1 MVLEMCNDTFLVTKE
16 DEEVIGY
23 IIGYLRDNDEGHI
36 MSVAIDPD
44 YRGKGIG
51 TKLIREDMERLKEKG
66 ADRIGLEVRV
76 SNNKAIKLYEGMNFH
91 KTKRV
96 KDYYQNGEDAWYM
109 IYDDLWLGVSMI
121 TFEFSGKNFYSK
133 EKEAFDLHSK
143 SKFGVEEENKI
154 VLSFPEALYLL
165 KKEKI
170 KVTQNSKVLKFE
182 EILKI
187 GEDIEDTL
195 MERYLVYKDL
205 RERGYIVKSGM
216 KYGSHFR
223 AYRGNMEE
231 HAPYIIRVIPHS
243 KNISPIEI
251 TGDVRVAGSVRKK
264 LIYAFVDEDNSV
276 VYYGIS
282 WEKL

>member
-109 IYDDLWLGVSMI
+109 IYDDL
-121 TFEFSGKNFYSK
+121 
-133 EKEAFDLHSK
+133 
-143 SKFGVEEENKI
+143 
-154 VLSFPEALYLL
+154 
-165 KKEKI
+165 
-170 KVTQNSKVLKFE
+170 
-182 EILKI
+182 
-187 GEDIEDTL
+187 
-195 MERYLVYKDL
+195 
-205 RERGYIVKSGM
+205 
-216 KYGSHFR
+216 
-223 AYRGNMEE
+223 
-231 HAPYIIRVIPHS
+231 
-243 KNISPIEI
+243 
-251 TGDVRVAGSVRKK
+251 
-264 LIYAFVDEDNSV
+264 
-276 VYYGIS
+276 
-282 WEKL
+282 